1 MTGKTPAAMD
11 PQAEHAQS
19 EEALHALLD
28 GRLPADARAALERH
42 LAQDAQ
48 ARATLQAWQKQD
60 EALRKLHAAVLSE
73 PVPPTL
79 LATAQRTQ
87 DARQQVR
94 QAGRWG
100 GMAASLL
107 LAFGLGWLA
116 HGRLPGLG
124 ASDALDPR
132 LAQQPWPDFIRQATL
147 AHAVYVPEVRH
158 PVEVDATQEAHLVQW
173 LSKRL
178 GRALKAPRLRE
189 LGFELVGGRLL
200 PGAEGARALFM
211 YQDAGGERVTLY
223 LGGKPSD
230 LPDAMLKNTA
240 NPQSVS
246 MDRPVLA
253 SRPGSPRAGG
263 TEFRYIEDGAVT
275 SFYWVDDGMA
285 YALSGNLSRSA
296 LLHLAQQV
304 HAQLQL

>member
-1 MTGKTPAAMD
+1 MTGPTPTAMD
-11 PQAEHAQS
+11 PQAHHLQS
-19 EEALHALLD
+19 DEALHALLD
-28 GRLPADARAALERH
+28 GRLPADARETLESH

-48 ARATLQAWQKQD
+48 ARATFQAWQKQD

-73 PVPPTL
+73 PVPPSL
-79 LATAQRTQ
+79 LAAAQRTQ

-107 LAFGLGWLA
+107 LAFGLGWFA
-116 HGRLPGLG
+116 HGRLPVPG
-124 ASDALDPR
+124 ALDTR
-132 LAQQPWPDFIRQATL
+132 LAQQSWPDFIHQAAL

-158 PVEVDATQEAHLVQW
+158 PVEVDASQEAHLVQW

-178 GRALKAPRLRE
+178 GRALKAPRLTE

-211 YQDAGGERVTLY
+211 YQDARGERVTLY
-223 LGGKPSD
+223 LGEKPSD
-230 LPDAMLKNTA
+230 LPDAMLGNAA
-240 NPQSVS
+240 NPQPVS
-246 MDRPVLA
+246 MVRPDSA
-253 SRPGSPRAGG
+253 SRPRSTREGG
-263 TEFRYIEDGAVT
+263 AEFRYIEEGAVT
-275 SFYWVDDGMA
+275 SFYWVDEGMA
-285 YALSGNLSRSA
+285 YALSGKLSRSA